1 MALPLHLQLLTKL
14 LTCKKNASYW
24 KEKENLK
31 KFFFFNQIYLFRFG
45 IRHDNDKACLDYTK
59 EQNIMATS
67 LTFNHNHY
75 KWSNCSRH
83 YFTQYLE

>member
-1 MALPLHLQLLTKL
+1 MLLHLQLLMKL
-14 LTCKKNASYW
+14 LICKTEYPSKQR
-24 KEKENLK
+24 
-31 KFFFFNQIYLFRFG
+31 KFIVYSFFSRFG
-45 IRHDNDKACLDYTK
+45 IRHDNDKACLDHTK

-67 LTFNHNHY
+67 LMFNHNHY

>member
-1 MALPLHLQLLTKL
+1 MDLLLHSQLLMKL
-14 LTCKKNASYW
+14 LICKIGYY
-24 KEKENLK
+24 LPK
-31 KFFFFNQIYLFRFG
+31 KKRNNKHPIFSNRFG
-45 IRHDNDKACLDYTK
+45 IRHDNDKACLDHTK